1 MSVHKRYGPGQS
13 CVVVDDEL
21 HPSVAQHA
29 DVITATA
36 EKLHQPLGHMQAL
49 Q

>member
-1 MSVHKRYGPGQS
+1 MSVHKRYSLGQS

-21 HPSVAQHA
+21 LPSVTQHA
-29 DVITATA
+29 DVITAPA
-36 EKLHQPLGHMQAL
+36 QKLHQPVGHMQAL